1 MVEGVRQHLLDA
13 VRVSLRA
20 DVPVGIYLSGGIDS
34 SAIAGMVVHLV
45 REGAQLADASSQNV
59 SRIQCFT
66 EKLNTSDAQTVFV
79 DSLDGETRQN
89 MMRSWRTL
97 HTSEYVWTKTAFA
110 NSLLRYLGDN
120 IDMAYQ
126 IESPPAFLNHHLTEE
141 KHVLREAGAM
151 HRKLKELVT
160 KENVQML
167 GFVDWEKTSGL
178 VSKATEGGDSLA
190 FTAAITVAQYIV
202 LSMRHTEPPLV
213 LSRGEAASPSVFKMK
228 IGFHQQLTETGSDSS
243 SSGPTGTV
251 DRDPLKR
258 AISQPSYSI
267 SPSYVSSCFKL
278 DRTPERLV
286 INSNTPRLLFLNF
299 HHKTGQ
305 VTRPPTSTVTMRYT
319 IPSAFPRTSSS
330 AALAL
335 LSLLASATAQST
347 VGFGPAFSLGP
358 TQSWIREAN
367 TTLVLPKTPGLKD
380 RLALWPGMGTS
391 GGDLIQAL
399 AVSFSDPNANCGASE
414 GQWCTWASTLQ
425 GEQLGGTEVPANEGD
440 KLTMH
445 YVYNDSTGEYDQT
458 VYINGESVST
468 LSTSSGQ
475 AQGWGTAVECQ
486 DDACES
492 TTVAAHQYLDT
503 TIILDS
509 EDTTF
514 KDTLVLTEAD
524 STEFSSS
531 DGGKTWTVGT
541 INIHE
546 HTYNL

>member
-1 MVEGVRQHLLDA
+1 MGRATYSCFENEDTEQYLYRRAFRQLSATLLRVLGNGEGKAQHQRRD
-13 VRVSLRA
+13 
-20 DVPVGIYLSGGIDS
+20 
-34 SAIAGMVVHLV
+34 
-45 REGAQLADASSQNV
+45 
-59 SRIQCFT
+59 
-66 EKLNTSDAQTVFV
+66 
-79 DSLDGETRQN
+79 TRHN
-89 MMRSWRTL
+89 MMGSWHPL
-97 HTSEYVWTKTAFA
+97 HTSEYVWTKVAFA
-110 NSLLRYLGDN
+110 NSLLRCLGDN
-120 IDMAYQ
+120 VDMAYQ
-126 IESPPAFLNHHLTEE
+126 IESRPAFLDHRLIEE
-141 KHVLREAGAM
+141 KHVLREAVKPFVTEEGAM
-151 HRKLKELVT
+151 HKKLKELVT
-160 KENVQML
+160 KENVEML
-167 GFVDWEKTSGL
+167 GFVDWEKTSEL
-178 VSKATEGGDSLA
+178 VNKAFEGGDLLA
-190 FTAAITVAQYIV
+190 FGAAITVAQYIV
-202 LSMRHTEPPLV
+202 LGRRLGTPV
-213 LSRGEAASPSVFKMK
+213 LCRRGAMISCASKPQTSTWRNSTADSANSPT
-228 IGFHQQLTETGSDSS
+228 QTGSDSS

-258 AISQPSYSI
+258 ATSQPSYSI
-267 SPSYVSSCFKL
+267 SPSCVSACFNL

-286 INSNTPRLLFLNF
+286 ISVLPGVASLPYLSF
-299 HHKTGQ
+299 HRTTGQ
-305 VTRPPTSTVTMRYT
+305 VARPPASTVTMRYT
-319 IPSAFPRTSSS
+319 IPSASPRTNSS

-425 GEQLGGTEVPANEGD
+425 DEQLGGTEVPANEGD

-509 EDTTF
+509 KDTTF

-531 DGGKTWTVGT
+531 DGGKTWTVET